1 MNVFGYC
8 LSVRAH
14 NANIC
19 RQIRNKVSG
28 SIEFGATTQINRFGA
43 SHQRERA
50 SGFYFLPTTL
60 AALAFKTFIISIQTY
75 IFPFDVT
82 LLLFFSERLTS
93 TGSRQELIVVT
104 CLCCL
109 LTVEHNKIIRIN
121 QRTPFYLTFFHFCIF

>member
-8 LSVRAH
+8 FSVRAQD
-14 NANIC
+14 NAIIC

-28 SIEFGATTQINRFGA
+28 SIEFGATTQINRFGS

-82 LLLFFSERLTS
+82 LLLFPVNGLRLEAPD
-93 TGSRQELIVVT
+93 R
-104 CLCCL
+104 
-109 LTVEHNKIIRIN
+109 N
-121 QRTPFYLTFFHFCIF
+121 